1 MEQLNPRARSDAYGS
16 KINRDHS
23 PVLIYA
29 IPWLSILIGSLS
41 PLLPVIASAPILPPF
56 GLLMMI
62 AWRLFRPGLL
72 PLWAGFPLGLFDDLL
87 SGQPMGSGIMLFSLA
102 LIALD
107 LIEMRFPWRG
117 FWQDWLTASLI
128 TAAYLTVSA
137 LVSGAQL
144 TFIHLGVILP
154 QLLISIML
162 FPILARIVSL
172 LDSIRLL
179 RVRRLG

>member
-23 PVLIYA
+23 PVMAYG
-29 IPWLSILIGSLS
+29 IPWLTIILGSLS
-41 PLLPVIASAPILPPF
+41 PLLPIIASAPVLPPF

-62 AWRLFRPGLL
+62 AWRLLRPGLL
-72 PLWAGFPLGLFDDLL
+72 PLWAGFPLGLFDDLV
-87 SGQPMGSGIMLFSLA
+87 SGQPMGSGILLFSLT

-128 TAAYLTVSA
+128 VIAYLCFAA

-144 TFIHLGVILP
+144 TAIHLRVILP
-154 QLLISIML
+154 QLLFSIVL
-162 FPILARIVSL
+162 FPILARLVSL
-172 LDSIRLL
+172 LDRFRLL